1 MAAMPRGMI
10 MLLAVG
16 LAAALAVSPSATR
29 PLASRAAVSARSIR
43 MRNRPVAVPLAPP
56 PAFHTQQFRAQA
68 VDTSTLVA
76 LNDVVLIQADL
87 EAKKT
92 PGGLF
97 LATTADQL
105 GDEVDGK
112 YRIGTVVAVGE
123 GGLREDGSRIPMPYS
138 KGQRVVMPGSSAVGL
153 RIDILIG
160 NNNTRSRGLFAY
172 REHEIVAQHPLA

>member
-43 MRNRPVAVPLAPP
+43 M
-56 PAFHTQQFRAQA
+56 A

-160 NNNTRSRGLFAY
+160 SRGLFAY

>member
-1 MAAMPRGMI
+1 
-10 MLLAVG
+10 
-16 LAAALAVSPSATR
+16 
-29 PLASRAAVSARSIR
+29 
-43 MRNRPVAVPLAPP
+43 
-56 PAFHTQQFRAQA
+56 
-68 VDTSTLVA
+68 VA

-160 NNNTRSRGLFAY
+160 SRGLFAY